1 MKLINFKK
9 FLTCIYENFNLT
21 SFYIYCFY
29 STFDCLMI
37 VLWYLSCTVN
47 NNQINQ
53 MNWTL
58 IHPNLT
64 LVTHSNSM
72 KFGDFSE
79 YLSGVYALFFKIQI
93 VFWSGSTCSRPNV
106 VFCVCLLLEYG
117 ILPPEGWRKSY
128 IHFFNSKFIYEKF
141 ELFVKIINFNDRLEI
156 WWCDQTSHASIV
168 INYFGKFWRTLS
180 STTLMQ
186 SFIVWAKLVQDLWR
200 GGAYSPPEYLI
211 KK

>member
-1 MKLINFKK
+1 
-9 FLTCIYENFNLT
+9 
-21 SFYIYCFY
+21 
-29 STFDCLMI
+29 MI
-37 VLWYLSCTVN
+37 ILWYLSCTVN

-64 LVTHSNSM
+64 LVTHSNFM
-72 KFGDFSE
+72 KFRDFSE

-93 VFWSGSTCSRPNV
+93 VFWSGSTFSWPNV

-128 IHFFNSKFIYEKF
+128 IHFFNCNFIYGKF

-156 WWCDQTSHASIV
+156 WWCDQTS
-168 INYFGKFWRTLS
+168 
-180 STTLMQ
+180 Q
-186 SFIVWAKLVQDLWR
+186 
-200 GGAYSPPEYLI
+200 PP
-211 KK
+211 